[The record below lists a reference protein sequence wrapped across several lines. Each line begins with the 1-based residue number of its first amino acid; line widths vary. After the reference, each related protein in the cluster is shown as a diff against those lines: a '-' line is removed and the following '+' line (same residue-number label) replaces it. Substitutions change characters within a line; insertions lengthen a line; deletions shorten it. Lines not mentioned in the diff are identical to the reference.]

1 MFELKSSFNIGNI
14 SSFSDGYSS
23 SLKLVKFLDDNTI
36 IIVENTSDSYYFYKI
51 SINGDILYKWEYN
64 SEEDVLLDYIYLNDT
79 LYIAMYI
86 QFSSYEEQVV
96 LYKSY
101 GNSFDF
107 IASFP
112 RASYLHDMDYFYM
125 FNKNNQLRMLVIRHT
140 RLYLYTIDENNP
152 FVEQGLTDG
161 YEQFIELAYLE
172 GYRWIINNGYAIN
185 IKDDVWELYDTN
197 LKLIKSFNFDS
208 SIIDWLGI
216 SLSNDGSIIAIACD
230 SSDSDKGLLCVYD
243 VVNDE
248 ISTHTQRYG
257 YFSVGIINNKVYT
270 SIVSSKTDIGGI
282 MIFDKKANLK
292 YAHIKDEKEANP
304 RQYNPSPL
312 FYQALAIEELRN
324 GKGLIST
331 ENKFYITDLSCR
343 IIQEI
348 QFVPYECFSVN
359 SKRNRLALLIIDG
372 KKHESIHEKKY
383 NANIEIYEWSSKEN
397 KANILDLKAFRN
409 E

>member
-86 QFSSYEEQVV
+86 QFSSYEEQIV
-96 LYKSY
+96 LYKSE
-101 GNSFDF
+101 GNSFIF

-112 RASYLHDMDYFYM
+112 RASYMHDMDYFYM

-216 SLSNDGSIIAIACD
+216 SSNLDSSVIAIACD

-312 FYQALAIEELRN
+312 FYQALAIEELRD

-343 IIQEI
+343 IIQEM